1 MGIQLQDQRKSSIF
15 SFLFI
20 MELESK
26 LRGLVGIL
34 LLITTVLLVKWNTV
48 RKENISLRTD
58 SESLTSDKTIAE
70 QKFGECE
77 KAKAD
82 LSNTVNTC
90 TQEKDGLKA
99 AIEEA
104 NVAKQAAEEALA
116 AQQKA
121 ADDAAAAVAQAAEK
135 KAKEEADAAA
145 KAAADAKAV
154 EDTKAAADTK
164 AVADAAD
171 APK

>member
-34 LLITTVLLVKWNTV
+34 LLVTIVLLVKWNTV

-77 KAKAD
+77 KAKSD
-82 LSNTVNTC
+82 VSNTVNTC

-104 NVAKQAAEEALA
+104 NVAKQTAEEALA
-116 AQQKA
+116 ALQKA
-121 ADDAAAAVAQAAEK
+121 ADDAAAAQAAEQ

-145 KAAADAKAV
+145 KAKSAADAKA
-154 EDTKAAADTK
+154 A
-164 AVADAAD
+164 ADAAA
-171 APK
+171 APN